1 MRTTAV
7 PMNPFAPET
16 QILRGRG
23 LAAGSGAVAGLCV
36 GRVEAAP
43 RTFGLAG
50 FGGVVAAFGF
60 AVAGFEAAGL
70 GVAGFGV
77 AGFGVAGFGVAVA
90 GFSVAAAGFEAS
102 GFDGGAFGVAAV
114 GAFAR
119 RLGGRGS
126 VMPWA
131 PGASADQ

>member
-7 PMNPFAPET
+7 PMNPFAPEI

-23 LAAGSGAVAGLCV
+23 LAAGSGARAALCV

-60 AVAGFEAAGL
+60 AVAGFEAAG
-70 GVAGFGV
+70 FGV
-77 AGFGVAGFGVAVA
+77 AGFEVKVAGFG
-90 GFSVAAAGFEAS
+90 FAAAGFEAS
-102 GFDGGAFGVAAV
+102 GFDAGAFGVAAV

-131 PGASADQ
+131 PGASVDQ